1 MFHGAGVE
9 SLTGVNNNICL
20 LFIMVSFANV
30 CWNWKDMSSFT
41 KQSIAYSV
49 EYLKKL

>member
-1 MFHGAGVE
+1 MAIERSSAAIIAVLLMFHGAGVE

-30 CWNWKDMSSFT
+30 C
-41 KQSIAYSV
+41 
-49 EYLKKL
+49 